1 MFAAAPCT
9 PLPFS
14 TVTVTDDGGGAFCFS
29 FVPSA
34 AAFAAFGAVTSGLA
48 NWSTAVWMSLD
59 EALQPR
65 LHCTFSIF
73 SWKRCPRG
81 SDCAKSA

>member
-14 TVTVTDDGGGAFCFS
+14 TVTVTDDGGGDFCFS

-34 AAFAAFGAVTSGLA
+34 AAFAAFDEVTSGFA
-48 NWSTAVWMSLD
+48 NWSTAAWMSAD
-59 EALQPR
+59 DALQPSP
-65 LHCTFSIF
+65 HCTFSIF
-73 SWKRCPRG
+73 CWKR
-81 SDCAKSA
+81 

>member
-14 TVTVTDDGGGAFCFS
+14 TVTLTDDAGGAFCFS
-29 FVPSA
+29 LRPSA
-34 AAFAAFGAVTSGLA
+34 AAFAALGALTSGFA
-48 NWSTAVWMSLD
+48 NWLTAVWMSLA
-59 EALQPR
+59 EAVQPR

-73 SWKRCPRG
+73 CWNRCPGG

>member
-14 TVTVTDDGGGAFCFS
+14 TVTLTDDGGGAFCFS

-34 AAFAAFGAVTSGLA
+34 AAFAAFGALTSGFA
-48 NWSTAVWMSLD
+48 NWSTAAWMSFDDARAAEAALHVLD
-59 EALQPR
+59 LLLEEMAR
-65 LHCTFSIF
+65 R
-73 SWKRCPRG
+73 K
-81 SDCAKSA
+81 